1 MRHGLVTLS
10 FLSHRCDTNVTGM
23 TVDSL
28 KSSSVI
34 GRKRAELVVYS
45 RFGRRRSHC
54 ATRAGVQVPL
64 WHKGCNHLERVRMLI
79 SNTHKRPQLARSLIE

>member
-28 KSSSVI
+28 KSSGVI

-54 ATRAGVQVPL
+54 ETRAGVQV
-64 WHKGCNHLERVRMLI
+64 
-79 SNTHKRPQLARSLIE
+79 TALARGL

>member
-54 ATRAGVQVPL
+54 ATRAGSKYYSGTRVVAIYSEF
-64 WHKGCNHLERVRMLI
+64 GC
-79 SNTHKRPQLARSLIE
+79 